1 VEDPITETMPG
12 DALRRN
18 AAHLVAARAVRRP
31 EHARIDIDETDQAY
45 FDLSDPEPEESLDRA
60 VETQKRDNLVLGE
73 AMAHIGLLELGELAA
88 VRRAQA
94 GSNDTVG
101 SLLVAGAIRSRLG
114 EILLHAKRITS
125 SQLEAALTLQ
135 RDGGGLLG
143 EILLGQGWLDQETLD
158 AALALQAARTVA

>member
-1 VEDPITETMPG
+1 
-12 DALRRN
+12 
-18 AAHLVAARAVRRP
+18 
-31 EHARIDIDETDQAY
+31 
-45 FDLSDPEPEESLDRA
+45 
-60 VETQKRDNLVLGE
+60 
-73 AMAHIGLLELGELAA
+73 
-88 VRRAQA
+88 
-94 GSNDTVG
+94 
-101 SLLVAGAIRSRLG
+101 LLVAGAIRSRLG

>member
-1 VEDPITETMPG
+1 MEDPITETMPG

-18 AAHLVAARAVRRP
+18 AAHLVAAGAALRP
-31 EHARIDIDETDQAY
+31 GPARIDIEETQAY
-45 FDLSDPEPEESLDRA
+45 FDLSQPEPEESLDRA
-60 VETQKRDNLVLGE
+60 VETQKRNNLLLGE
-73 AMAHIGLLELGELAA
+73 AMVHIGLLQLGELAA

-114 EILLHAKRITS
+114 EILLQAKRITS

-135 RDGGGLLG
+135 REGGGLLG

-158 AALALQAARTVA
+158 AALAIQAARTVA